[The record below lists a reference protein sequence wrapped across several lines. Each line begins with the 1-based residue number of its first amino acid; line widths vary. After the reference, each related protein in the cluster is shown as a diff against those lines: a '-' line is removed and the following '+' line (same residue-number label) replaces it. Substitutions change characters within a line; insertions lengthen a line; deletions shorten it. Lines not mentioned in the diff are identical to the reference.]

1 MSLTIENEKQN
12 RMSFLDANAWIIQ
25 EDKTFTTSV
34 SRTRTLSRVYTHFG
48 SFFPTTHMFR
58 TVYTNAYTCFRICSR
73 ATKLHT
79 ELIYPKPIFLK
90 NGYLKLL

>member
-1 MSLTIENEKQN
+1 MSLTIENENQN
-12 RMSFLDANAWIIQ
+12 RMFFLDVNIWIIR

-34 SRTRTLSRVYTHFG
+34 SRTRTFSRVYTHFD
-48 SFFPTTHMFR
+48 SSFPTTNMFR
-58 TVYTNAYTCFRICSR
+58 TVYTNAYRCFQICSR
-73 ATKLHT
+73 VTKLHI